1 MTMRYESY
9 LYDDELSGFLPVLAR
24 AGEATAS
31 RYTRLNQAYAT
42 GTSGAI
48 RKLVKTFAPG
58 FFAGSG
64 TSTSLVGNR
73 ILPRMTTRTAT
84 AASATSISFPVGTA
98 GIFIP
103 TDVLSIIAPSV
114 RLTISS
120 TSTGWAANDTITVT
134 INGVAVTYTVVA
146 GDIGGSL
153 TATNTNVAAKII
165 AAIAANPYTS
175 RLVSGL
181 SVAGTTPAMVI
192 VFWAKDFT
200 SLYSFTTSVSSTL
213 GTSTASAAA
222 FVPNAT
228 IGTISAVNPD
238 TDVVTISAAS
248 VSVPL
253 GMPIGVAAS
262 SPENLGMLSPELPI
276 DLLYR
281 ESQNYA
287 LYVEAE
293 VYTARLPYIDGQLT
307 ALYPAIYLV

>member
-9 LYDDELSGFLPVLAR
+9 LYDDELSGFFPVLAR
-24 AGEATAS
+24 ATETIPT
-31 RYTRLNQAYAT
+31 RYTRLNEAYAT
-42 GTSGAI
+42 GSTGAI

-120 TSTGWAANDTITVT
+120 SSTGWAANDTITVT
-134 INGVAVTYTVVA
+134 VNGVAVTYAVVA

-153 TATNTNVAAKII
+153 AATNTNVANKVIG
-165 AAIAANPYTS
+165 AIAANPYAS

-181 SVAGTTPAMVI
+181 SVAGTSTAMVI

-200 SLYSFTTSVSSTL
+200 SLYSFTATTTASN
-213 GTSTASAAA
+213 GTSTASAAVFA
-222 FVPNAT
+222 PNAA
-228 IGTISAVNPD
+228 IGTISAVNTV

-287 LYVEAE
+287 LYLEGD
-293 VYTARLPYIDGQLT
+293 VYGSRLPYIDGQLA
-307 ALYPAIYLV
+307 ALYPEIRLV

>member
-9 LYDDELSGFLPVLAR
+9 LYDDELSGFFPVLAR
-24 AGEATAS
+24 AIQSNPT
-31 RYTRLNQAYAT
+31 RYTRLNEAYAT
-42 GTSGAI
+42 GSTGAI
-48 RKLVKTFAPG
+48 RKLVKTFASG

-98 GIFIP
+98 GIFVP
-103 TDVLSIIAPSV
+103 ADVLSIIAPSV
-114 RLTISS
+114 RVTISS
-120 TSTGWAANDTITVT
+120 ASGGWSLNDTITVT
-134 INGVAVTYTVVA
+134 VNGVAVTYAVVA

-153 TATNTNVAAKII
+153 AATNTNVAAKVIG
-165 AAIAANPYTS
+165 AIAANPYAS

-181 SVAGTTPAMVI
+181 SVAGTSPAMVI

-200 SLYSFTTSVSSTL
+200 SLYSFTTSVSSTN
-213 GTSTASAAA
+213 GTSTASAAVFA
-222 FVPNAT
+222 PNAA
-228 IGTISAVNPD
+228 IGTISAVNTV

-287 LYVEAE
+287 LYLEGD
-293 VYTARLPYIDGQLT
+293 VYGSRLPYMDGQLA
-307 ALYPAIYLV
+307 ALYPEIRLV

>member
-9 LYDDELSGFLPVLAR
+9 LYDDELSGFFPVLAR
-24 AGEATAS
+24 ATETTPT
-31 RYTRLNQAYAT
+31 RYTRLNEAYAT
-42 GTSGAI
+42 GSTGAI

-120 TSTGWAANDTITVT
+120 SSSGWAASDTITITV
-134 INGVAVTYTVVA
+134 NGVAVTYAVVA

-153 TATNTNVAAKII
+153 AATNTNVANKVIG
-165 AAIAANPYTS
+165 AIAANPYAS

-181 SVAGTTPAMVI
+181 SVAGTSPAMVI

-200 SLYSFTTSVSSTL
+200 SLYSFTTSVSSTN
-213 GTSTASAAA
+213 GTSTASAAVFA
-222 FVPNAT
+222 PNAA
-228 IGTISAVNPD
+228 IGTISAVNTV

-262 SPENLGMLSPELPI
+262 SPENLGMLSPEVPI

-287 LYVEAE
+287 LYLEGD
-293 VYTARLPYIDGQLT
+293 VYGSRLPYMDGQLA
-307 ALYPAIYLV
+307 ALYPEIRLV

>member
-1 MTMRYESY
+1 MNMRYESY
-9 LYDDELSGFLPVLAR
+9 LYDDELSGYFPVLAR

-64 TSTSLVGNR
+64 TSTALVGNR

-84 AASATSISFPVGTA
+84 AANATSISFPFGA
-98 GIFIP
+98 SGIFVP

-114 RLTISS
+114 RLTI
-120 TSTGWAANDTITVT
+120 TSGTGTEWAANDTITVT
-134 INGVAVTYTVVA
+134 INGVATTYTVVA
-146 GDIGGSL
+146 GDIAGSF
-153 TATNTNVAAKII
+153 TQANTNI
-165 AAIAANPYTS
+165 ATKVITAIAANPYAS
-175 RLVSGL
+175 KLVSGL
-181 SVAGTTPAMVI
+181 SVSGTSPAMVI

-200 SLYSFTTSVSSTL
+200 SLYSFAASKTGN
-213 GTSTASAAA
+213 GTVTASGAV
-222 FVPNAT
+222 FVPNVS

-253 GMPIGVAAS
+253 GMPIGVANS
-262 SPENLGMLSPELPI
+262 SPENLGLLSPELPI

-281 ESQNYA
+281 EGQNYA
-287 LYVEAE
+287 LYLEAE
-293 VYTARLPYIDGQLT
+293 VYGARLPYIDGQLT

>member
-9 LYDDELSGFLPVLAR
+9 LYDDELSGFFPVLAR
-24 AGEATAS
+24 ATESTPT
-31 RYTRLNQAYAT
+31 RYTRLNEAYAT
-42 GTSGAI
+42 GSTGAI

-64 TSTSLVGNR
+64 TSALLAGNR

-84 AASATSISFPVGTA
+84 AASATSISLPANTA

-114 RLTISS
+114 RVTISS
-120 TSTGWAANDTITVT
+120 TAWAAGDTVTIT
-134 INGVAVTYTVVA
+134 INGVAVVYILVA
-146 GDIGGSL
+146 GDLG
-153 TATNTNVAAKII
+153 TVAVANANVANKVIG
-165 AAIAANPYTS
+165 AIAANPYTS

-181 SVAGTTPAMVI
+181 SIASGATDTVI

-200 SLYSFTTSVSSTL
+200 SLYSFAAADT
-213 GTSTASAAA
+213 GANGAATASAAVFA
-222 FVPNAT
+222 PNAA
-228 IGTISAVNPD
+228 IGTISAVNTV

-287 LYVEAE
+287 LYLEGD
-293 VYTARLPYIDGQLT
+293 VYGSRLPYMDGQL
-307 ALYPAIYLV
+307 AASYPEIRLV

>member
-64 TSTSLVGNR
+64 TSTALVGNR

-84 AASATSISFPVGTA
+84 AASATSISFPVGTS

-120 TSTGWAANDTITVT
+120 SSTGWAANDTVTVT
-134 INGVAVTYTVVA
+134 INGVAITYTVVA

-153 TATNTNVAAKII
+153 AATNTNI
-165 AAIAANPYTS
+165 ATKVVSAIAASPYAS

-181 SVAGTTPAMVI
+181 SVAGTSPAIVI

-200 SLYSFTTSVSSTL
+200 SLYSFTTSVSSSL
-213 GTSTASAAA
+213 GTATASGAV
-222 FVPNAT
+222 FVPNVA
-228 IGTISAVNPD
+228 IGTISAVSPD

-262 SPENLGMLSPELPI
+262 SPENLGLLSPELPI

-281 ESQNYA
+281 ENQSYA
-287 LYVEAE
+287 LYLEAE
-293 VYTARLPYIDGQLT
+293 VYGARLPYIDGQLT

>member
-9 LYDDELSGFLPVLAR
+9 LYDDELSGFFPVLAR
-24 AGEATAS
+24 ATETIPS
-31 RYTRLNQAYAT
+31 RYTRLNEAYAT
-42 GTSGAI
+42 GTTGAI

-64 TSTSLVGNR
+64 TSTALVGDR

-84 AASATSISFPVGTA
+84 AANATSISFPVGTS

-120 TSTGWAANDTITVT
+120 SSTGWAASDTVTVT
-134 INGVAVTYTVVA
+134 INGVATTYTVVA

-153 TATNTNVAAKII
+153 TATNTNIAAKVVS
-165 AAIAANPYTS
+165 AIAASPYAS

-181 SVAGTTPAMVI
+181 SVAGTSPAIVI

-200 SLYSFTTSVSSTL
+200 SLYSFTASA
-213 GTSTASAAA
+213 TSTNGTATASGAA
-222 FVPNAT
+222 FVPNVS
-228 IGTISAVNPD
+228 IGTISAVNAA

-253 GMPIGVAAS
+253 GMPIGVANS
-262 SPENLGMLSPELPI
+262 SPANLGMLSPELPI

-287 LYVEAE
+287 LYLEGD
-293 VYTARLPYIDGQLT
+293 VYGSRLPYMDGQLA
-307 ALYPAIYLV
+307 ALYPEIRLV

>member
-9 LYDDELSGFLPVLAR
+9 LYDDELSGFFPVLAR
-24 AGEATAS
+24 ATETTPT
-31 RYTRLNQAYAT
+31 RYTRLNEAYAT
-42 GTSGAI
+42 GSTGAI

-120 TSTGWAANDTITVT
+120 SSSGWAASDTITITV
-134 INGVAVTYTVVA
+134 NGVAVTYAVVA

-153 TATNTNVAAKII
+153 AATNTNVANKVIG
-165 AAIAANPYTS
+165 AIAANPYAS

-181 SVAGTTPAMVI
+181 SVAGTSPAMVI

-200 SLYSFTTSVSSTL
+200 SLYSFTTSVSSTN
-213 GTSTASAAA
+213 GTSTASAAVFA
-222 FVPNAT
+222 PNAA
-228 IGTISAVNPD
+228 IGTISAVNTV

-287 LYVEAE
+287 LYLEGD
-293 VYTARLPYIDGQLT
+293 VYGSRLPYMDGQLA
-307 ALYPAIYLV
+307 ALYPEIRLV

>member
-1 MTMRYESY
+1 MRYESY
-9 LYDDELSGFLPVLAR
+9 LYDDELSGFFSVLAR
-24 AGEATAS
+24 ATETTPT
-31 RYTRLNQAYAT
+31 RYTRLNEAYAT
-42 GTSGAI
+42 GSTGAI

-114 RLTISS
+114 RLTISTSS
-120 TSTGWAANDTITVT
+120 TTAGWAANDTITVT
-134 INGVAVTYTVVA
+134 VNGVAVTYTVVA

-153 TATNTNVAAKII
+153 AATNTNVANKVIG
-165 AAIAANPYTS
+165 AIAANPYTS

-181 SVAGTTPAMVI
+181 SVAGVI

-200 SLYSFTTSVSSTL
+200 SLYSFTTSVLSTN
-213 GTSTASAAA
+213 GTSTASAAVFA
-222 FVPNAT
+222 PNAA
-228 IGTISAVNPD
+228 IGTISAVNTV

-262 SPENLGMLSPELPI
+262 SPENLGMLSPEVPI

-287 LYVEAE
+287 LYLEGD
-293 VYTARLPYIDGQLT
+293 VYGSRLPYMDGQLA
-307 ALYPAIYLV
+307 ALYPEIRLV

>member
-9 LYDDELSGFLPVLAR
+9 LYDDELSGFFSVLAR
-24 AGEATAS
+24 ATETTPT
-31 RYTRLNQAYAT
+31 RYTRLNEAYAT
-42 GTSGAI
+42 GSTGAI

-120 TSTGWAANDTITVT
+120 SSTGWAANDTITVT
-134 INGVAVTYTVVA
+134 VNGVAVTYAVVA

-153 TATNTNVAAKII
+153 AATNTNVANKVIG
-165 AAIAANPYTS
+165 AIAANPYAS

-181 SVAGTTPAMVI
+181 SVAGTSTAMVI

-200 SLYSFTTSVSSTL
+200 SLYSFTATTTASN
-213 GTSTASAAA
+213 GTSTASAAVFA
-222 FVPNAT
+222 PNAA
-228 IGTISAVNPD
+228 IGTISAVNTV

-287 LYVEAE
+287 LYLEGD
-293 VYTARLPYIDGQLT
+293 VYGSRLPYMDGQLA
-307 ALYPAIYLV
+307 ALYPEIRLV

>member
-1 MTMRYESY
+1 MRYESY
-9 LYDDELSGFLPVLAR
+9 LYDDELSGYFPVLAR

-42 GTSGAI
+42 GTTGAI

-64 TSTSLVGNR
+64 TSTALVGNR

-84 AASATSISFPVGTA
+84 AANATSISFPFGTS

-120 TSTGWAANDTITVT
+120 SSTGWAANDTVTVT
-134 INGVAVTYTVVA
+134 INGIATTYTVVPA
-146 GDIGGSL
+146 DIGGSL
-153 TATNTNVAAKII
+153 TATNTNVATKVIN
-165 AAIAANPYTS
+165 AIAANPYAS

-181 SVAGTTPAMVI
+181 SVSGTSPAMVI

-200 SLYSFTTSVSSTL
+200 SLYSFAASKTGN
-213 GTSTASAAA
+213 GTVTASGAV
-222 FVPNAT
+222 FVPNVS

-253 GMPIGVAAS
+253 GMPIGVANS
-262 SPENLGMLSPELPI
+262 SPENLGLLSPELPI

-281 ESQNYA
+281 EGQNYA
-287 LYVEAE
+287 LYLEAE
-293 VYTARLPYIDGQLT
+293 VYGARLPYIDGQLT

>member
-1 MTMRYESY
+1 MRYESY
-9 LYDDELSGFLPVLAR
+9 LYDDELSGFFPVLAR
-24 AGEATAS
+24 ATETTPT
-31 RYTRLNQAYAT
+31 RYTRLNEAYAT
-42 GTSGAI
+42 GSTGAI

-84 AASATSISFPVGTA
+84 AANATSISFPVGTA

-103 TDVLSIIAPSV
+103 TDVLSIIAPSA

-120 TSTGWAANDTITVT
+120 SSTGWAANDTITVT
-134 INGVAVTYTVVA
+134 VNGVAVTYAVVA

-153 TATNTNVAAKII
+153 AATNTNVATKVIG
-165 AAIAANPYTS
+165 AIAANSYTS

-181 SVAGTTPAMVI
+181 SVAGTSSAMVI

-200 SLYSFTTSVSSTL
+200 SLYSFTTSVSSTN
-213 GTSTASAAA
+213 GTSTASAAVFA
-222 FVPNAT
+222 PNAA
-228 IGTISAVNPD
+228 IGTISAVNTV

-262 SPENLGMLSPELPI
+262 SPENLGMLSPEVPI

-287 LYVEAE
+287 LYLEGD
-293 VYTARLPYIDGQLT
+293 VYGSRLPYMDGQLA
-307 ALYPAIYLV
+307 ALYPEIRLV

>member
-9 LYDDELSGFLPVLAR
+9 LYDDELSGFFTVLAR
-24 AGEATAS
+24 ATETTPT
-31 RYTRLNQAYAT
+31 RYTRLNEAYAT
-42 GTSGAI
+42 GSTGAI

-84 AASATSISFPVGTA
+84 AANATSISFPVGTA

-120 TSTGWAANDTITVT
+120 SSPGWSASDTITVT
-134 INGVAVTYTVVA
+134 VNGVAVTYTVVA

-153 TATNTNVAAKII
+153 AATNTNVAAKVIG
-165 AAIAANPYTS
+165 AIAANSYTS

-181 SVAGTTPAMVI
+181 SVAGTSPAMVI

-200 SLYSFTTSVSSTL
+200 SLYSFTATTTASN
-213 GTSTASAAA
+213 GTSTASAAVFA
-222 FVPNAT
+222 PNAA
-228 IGTISAVNPD
+228 IGTISAVNTV

-262 SPENLGMLSPELPI
+262 SPENLGMLSPEVPI

-287 LYVEAE
+287 LYLEGD
-293 VYTARLPYIDGQLT
+293 VYGSRLPYMDGQLA
-307 ALYPAIYLV
+307 ALYPEIRLV

>member
-1 MTMRYESY
+1 MRYESY
-9 LYDDELSGFLPVLAR
+9 LYDDELSGFFSVLAR
-24 AGEATAS
+24 ATETTPT
-31 RYTRLNQAYAT
+31 RYTRLNEAYAT
-42 GTSGAI
+42 GSTGAI

-84 AASATSISFPVGTA
+84 AANATSISFPVGTA

-120 TSTGWAANDTITVT
+120 SGQGWSASASDTITVT
-134 INGVAVTYTVVA
+134 VNGVAVTYTVVA

-153 TATNTNVAAKII
+153 AATNTNVAAKVIG
-165 AAIAANPYTS
+165 AIAANPYTS

-181 SVAGTTPAMVI
+181 SVAGVI

-200 SLYSFTTSVSSTL
+200 SLYSFTTSVSSAN
-213 GTSTASAAA
+213 GTSTASAAVFA
-222 FVPNAT
+222 PNAA
-228 IGTISAVNPD
+228 IGTISAVNTV

-262 SPENLGMLSPELPI
+262 SPENLGMLSPEVPI

-287 LYVEAE
+287 LYLEGD
-293 VYTARLPYIDGQLT
+293 VYGSRLPYMDGQLA
-307 ALYPAIYLV
+307 ALYPEIRLV

>member
-1 MTMRYESY
+1 MNMRYESY
-9 LYDDELSGFLPVLAR
+9 LYDDELSGYFPVLAR

-64 TSTSLVGNR
+64 TSTALVGNR

-84 AASATSISFPVGTA
+84 AASATSISFPVGTS

-120 TSTGWAANDTITVT
+120 SSTGWAANDTVTVT
-134 INGVAVTYTVVA
+134 INGVATTYTVVA

-153 TATNTNVAAKII
+153 TATNTSIADKII
-165 AAIAANPYTS
+165 SAIAANPYAS

-181 SVAGTTPAMVI
+181 AVAGTSPARTI

-200 SLYSFTTSVSSTL
+200 SLYSFTTSVSSSL
-213 GTSTASAAA
+213 GTATASGAV
-222 FVPNAT
+222 FVPNVA

-262 SPENLGMLSPELPI
+262 SPENLGLLSPELPI

-281 ESQNYA
+281 EGQNYA
-287 LYVEAE
+287 LYLEAE
-293 VYTARLPYIDGQLT
+293 VYGARLPYIDGQLT

>member
-9 LYDDELSGFLPVLAR
+9 LYDDELSGFFPVLAR
-24 AGEATAS
+24 ATETTPT
-31 RYTRLNQAYAT
+31 RYTRLNEAYAT
-42 GTSGAI
+42 GSTGAI

-64 TSTSLVGNR
+64 TSALLAGNR

-120 TSTGWAANDTITVT
+120 SSTGWAANDTITVT
-134 INGVAVTYTVVA
+134 VNGVAVTYTVVA

-165 AAIAANPYTS
+165 AAIATNPYTS

-181 SVAGTTPAMVI
+181 SIASGATDTVI

-200 SLYSFTTSVSSTL
+200 SAYSFAATDT
-213 GTSTASAAA
+213 GANGAATASAAVFA
-222 FVPNAT
+222 PNTT
-228 IGTISAVNPD
+228 IGTISAVNTV

-287 LYVEAE
+287 LYLEGD
-293 VYTARLPYIDGQLT
+293 VYGSRLPYMDGQLA
-307 ALYPAIYLV
+307 ALYPEIRLV

>member
-64 TSTSLVGNR
+64 TSTALVGNR

-84 AASATSISFPVGTA
+84 AASATSISFPVGTS

-120 TSTGWAANDTITVT
+120 SSTGWAANDTVTVT
-134 INGVAVTYTVVA
+134 INGVAITYTVVA

-153 TATNTNVAAKII
+153 AATNTNI
-165 AAIAANPYTS
+165 ATKVVSAIAASPYAS

-181 SVAGTTPAMVI
+181 SVAGTSPAIVI

-200 SLYSFTTSVSSTL
+200 SLYSFTTSVSSSL
-213 GTSTASAAA
+213 GTATASGAV
-222 FVPNAT
+222 FVPNVA
-228 IGTISAVNPD
+228 IGTISAVSPD

-262 SPENLGMLSPELPI
+262 SPENLGLLSPELPI

-281 ESQNYA
+281 ESQSYA
-287 LYVEAE
+287 LYLEAE
-293 VYTARLPYIDGQLT
+293 VYGARLPYIDGQLT